1 VTRERGQPPISC
13 AQCGGPL
20 IHRDRALLFLVGMV
34 MCAAPLIAY
43 FVPLLWVPALLAM
56 LAGAYLIL
64 WSTLGKGLWC
74 RQCKSF
80 RM

>member
-1 VTRERGQPPISC
+1 VTRERAQPPLAC
-13 AQCGGPL
+13 AQCGFPL
-20 IHRDRALLFLVGMV
+20 IRRNRALLFLVGV
-34 MCAAPLIAY
+34 AMCAMPLIAY
-43 FVPLLWVPALLAM
+43 FVPPLWAPALLAM

-64 WSTLGKGLWC
+64 WSTLGKGSWC

>member
-1 VTRERGQPPISC
+1 VTLERALPPMAC
-13 AQCGGPL
+13 VQCGNPL
-20 IHRDRALLFLVGMV
+20 IRRDRLLLFLVGV
-34 MCAAPLIAY
+34 AMCATSLIAY
-43 FVPLLWVPALLAM
+43 FVPPLWAPALLAM
-56 LAGAYLIL
+56 LAGAYLIV

>member
-34 MCAAPLIAY
+34 MWATPLIAY